1 MKNSLINFWNK
12 SSLLPVLII
21 SLVTGLTYIRGLNNS
36 FVAEDFVFLS
46 TSGQTFAEMWQYMV
60 SLTRML
66 LVFISFGWAL
76 FRLCGKD
83 PVVCHLAVLVLHV
96 GVSLLLFYVASLLSG
111 DKRIGFISALIYA
124 VYPRH
129 HQPVLWLAAASEMV
143 LVVLFSLACIYTFKK
158 YLNTRWLGWQILT
171 LLSLCAA
178 ILSHEVG
185 VILFPLLPLIEL
197 ILHSSEER
205 NTRAWLT
212 FRFYYK
218 YVPYLVLFGLYFLM
232 TFGGARLFK
241 LSTDL
246 TGRQLA
252 AEGFQY
258 ETYHLTGL
266 SIDKIKYMLAYLTYL
281 AYPQIPLRLLDPNLL
296 TAMLALVTSLFLLF
310 LLAKGSP
317 IMRFSILWM
326 VLAILPFVLFVP
338 FGNADRYFYLPAA
351 GFSVLVGTLACR
363 GYDKL
368 EARWPGWGQVILVC
382 LLALYLVSSII
393 LIQQR
398 IGEWHRAGEIAAD
411 VVAQTRRLYPD
422 VPPES
427 TMLFVALPGQYKQAY
442 VFLGGGIGG
451 AVYLAYGAQPSAPRA
466 YQTRDPEVVSFL
478 KEAELVEHPLPGVY
492 VFLYEDGVLYDRSEM
507 VNSLEP
513 LRPGTWSR

>member
-1 MKNSLINFWNK
+1 MKNSLISSWSKF
-12 SSLLPVLII
+12 SLLPILLI
-21 SLVTGLTYIRGLNNS
+21 SLLAGLTYIRGLNNS
-36 FVAEDFVFLS
+36 FVAEDFTLLS
-46 TSGQTFAEMWQYMV
+46 ISSQTFAEMWQYMI
-60 SLTRML
+60 SFTRML

-76 FRLCGKD
+76 FRLCGTN
-83 PVVCHLAVLVLHV
+83 PIGCHLVILVLHV
-96 GVSLLLFYVASLLSG
+96 GVSLLLFHVASLLSG
-111 DKRIGFISALIYA
+111 DKRIGFISALVYA

-143 LVVLFSLACIYTFKK
+143 LVAFFSLICIYTFKK
-158 YLNTRWLGWQILT
+158 YLSTRWLGWQILT
-171 LLSLCAA
+171 LLSLSVA

-185 VILFPLLPLIEL
+185 TILFPLLPLIEL
-197 ILHSSEER
+197 LLHSEER
-205 NTRAWLT
+205 NARAWFA

-218 YVPYLVLFGLYFLM
+218 YIPYLVLFGLYFLV

-246 TGRQLA
+246 TEKQLT

-266 SIDKIKYMLAYLTYL
+266 SIYGIKDMLAYLTYL

-310 LLAKGSP
+310 LLVKGSP

-351 GFSVLVGTLACR
+351 GFSILVGTLACQ

-368 EARWPGWGQVILVC
+368 KARWPSWGQVILVC
-382 LLALYLVSSII
+382 LLASYLVSSII

-398 IGEWHRAGEIAAD
+398 IGEWRQAGEIAAD
-411 VVAQTRRLYPD
+411 VVGQAKRLYPN

-427 TMLFVALPGQYKQAY
+427 TMLFVALPEQYKQAY

-466 YQTRDPEVVSFL
+466 YQTRDPAVSSFL
-478 KEAELVEHPLPGVY
+478 KKAEPVDHPLPGLY
-492 VFLYEDGVLYDRSEM
+492 VFLYENGILYDKSN
-507 VNSLEP
+507 VVSSLEP
-513 LRPGTWSR
+513 LRKGTWSR